1 MHFCKKKEE
10 GGMVF
15 TQKIYA
21 RRVSMNTFMKI
32 VIIWKRKKED
42 NNFFNFKKNIHL
54 ILKTNLELR
63 QLIDQRATVKLE
75 DFFFQ
80 ISVV

>member
-21 RRVSMNTFMKI
+21 SRVSMNTFMKI